1 MEPSRPARRPD
12 RRRERTQRA
21 LEKALL
27 RLILDIS
34 YDDIRVEDICQE
46 ADIGRATFYLH
57 YTSKNDLLYS
67 ALRHLLESVAEE
79 AVRIPD
85 SEQRG
90 LEQARM
96 LFAHVHENRQLYRR
110 LMTSSQAGLVDRQ
123 IWGYLIRHV
132 RAEITRLLG
141 YDGSQPLPLPVEY
154 LPVHIASALYGLM
167 IWMAGSEQEIN
178 PELLS
183 GLFFTMNSAGV
194 QSILHQFSLHK
205 D

>member
-1 MEPSRPARRPD
+1 LEPSRPARRPD

-96 LFAHVHENRQLYRR
+96 LFAHVHENRQLYQR
-110 LMTSSQAGLVDRQ
+110 LMTSSQAVTVDRQ

-141 YDGSQPLPLPVEY
+141 YDESQSLPLHVEY
-154 LPVHIASALYGLM
+154 LPVHIASALYGLV
-167 IWMAGSEQEIN
+167 IWTASAEREIDSEM
-178 PELLS
+178 LS
-183 GLFFTMNSAGV
+183 RLFFIMNSAGV
-194 QSILHQFSLHK
+194 QNMIHEFSLK
-205 D
+205 